1 MRLLLLPRLTALRA
15 EVRSQRIGIALGALA
30 LFIALG
36 GPAAAD
42 QAASRAA
49 KLITGKQI
57 ADRSLT
63 LKDLSPSAVS
73 ALQGKTGAQGP
84 AGAPGAQGPAGPP
97 GAQGPPGAGAADV
110 SPQQAVAKLTSADG
124 ESSGLDADLL
134 DGRSSEYFAPAA
146 GALLDGDGASGD
158 LSGSFPSP
166 QLAAGSVGGAEIAT
180 DAVGASDLAPDSVT
194 GAKIATGTIDDTDLG
209 AGSVGA
215 GEIATAAV
223 GRSKLRSGG
232 SSASLTFSYPT
243 LVASTCVD
251 IPFSTNQAD
260 PGEIMLP
267 LVDGSLVAGL
277 YLVPTVVQQQSV
289 AWLQVCNGS
298 GSQVSAGSFSF
309 TIDFIGG

>member
-1 MRLLLLPRLTALRA
+1 MHFRLAALRA
-15 EVRSQRIGIALGALA
+15 EVRAQRLGIALGTLA

-63 LKDLSPSAVS
+63 LKDLAPSAVS
-73 ALQGKTGAQGP
+73 ALQGRTGAQGP

-97 GAQGPPGAGAADV
+97 GAQGPAGPAGADF
-110 SPQQAVAKLTSADG
+110 SPQQTVARLTSADG
-124 ESSGLDADLL
+124 EGSALDADLL
-134 DGRSSEYFAPAA
+134 DGRSSEYFAAA
-146 GALLDGDGASGD
+146 GSALLDGDAAGGD
-158 LSGSFPSP
+158 LTGTFPSP
-166 QLAAGSVGGAEIAT
+166 QLAAGSVGGAELAA

-215 GEIATAAV
+215 SEIAPGAI

-232 SSASLTFSYPT
+232 SSTTLTFNYPA
-243 LVASTCVD
+243 VAASTCVD
-251 IPFSTNQAD
+251 IPFNTNQAD

-267 LVDGSLVAGL
+267 VVDGSLVAGL

-298 GSQVSAGSFSF
+298 GSLVGAGSFNF
-309 TIDFIGG
+309 TIDFLGG